1 MLERLN
7 KLAAR
12 QEDLEAQLADPAV
25 YGDGT
30 RLAAIRR
37 ELKELTPVVEA
48 GRALEA
54 VERLREEAE
63 ALLRDPELKALAQEE
78 LSAAKEEAER
88 LREELKRLLLPR
100 DPNDGRNVILE
111 IRAGVGGEEAALF
124 AGELL
129 RMYTMYAQRRG
140 WRTEVLSANETEL
153 GGVKEAVVLVE
164 GEDVFSRLKFES
176 GVHQVKRVPET
187 ESSGRIQTS
196 TATVAVLPEAEE
208 VDVAINPRDLQ
219 IDTYRSSGAGG
230 QHINKT
236 ESAIRV
242 THLPTGTVVTCQDE
256 RSQYKNKDKAMRVLR
271 SRLYQRQRE
280 KRDAEVAGQ
289 RKSQVGGGWR
299 SEKVRTY
306 RFLQSQV
313 VEHRI
318 GLTVYRLDA
327 VLDGEL
333 DEIIDALTTA
343 DAAERL
349 KNGEGQQ

>member
-1 MLERLN
+1 MLERL
-7 KLAAR
+7 KELAVR
-12 QEDLEAQLADPAV
+12 KEDLEAQLADPAV
-25 YGDGT
+25 YGGGG
-30 RLAAIRR
+30 RLAAIQR

-48 GRALEA
+48 AGALEA
-54 VERLREEAE
+54 AERRREEAE

-78 LSAAKEEAER
+78 LSAAREEAER
-88 LREELKRLLLPR
+88 LRGELKRLLLPR

-140 WRTEVLSANETEL
+140 WRTEVLSASETEL
-153 GGVKEAVVLVE
+153 GGVKERGVLIE
-164 GEDVFSRLKFES
+164 GEDEFSRLKFES

-208 VDVAINPRDLQ
+208 VDVDIDPKDLQ

-236 ESAIRV
+236 ESAIRI

-256 RSQYKNKDKAMRVLR
+256 RSQYKNRDKAMRVLR
-271 SRLYQRQRE
+271 SRLYQRERE
-280 KRDAEVAGQ
+280 KQDAAAASE
-289 RKSQVGGGWR
+289 RRNQVGGAWR

-327 VLDGEL
+327 VLNGDL
-333 DEIIDALTTA
+333 DEIIDALVTA
-343 DAAERL
+343 DTAERL
-349 KNGEGQQ
+349 KGGGA

>member
-1 MLERLN
+1 MLERL
-7 KLAAR
+7 KELALR
-12 QEDLEAQLADPAV
+12 RENLEAQLTDPAV
-25 YGDGT
+25 YGDG
-30 RLAAIRR
+30 RKLAAIQR

-48 GRALEA
+48 AGSLEA
-54 VERLREEAE
+54 AERRRAEAE

-78 LSAAKEEAER
+78 LSAAKAEAEA

-111 IRAGVGGEEAALF
+111 LRAGVGGEEAALF

-140 WRTEVLSANETEL
+140 WRAEVLSANETEL
-153 GGVKEAVVLVE
+153 GGVKEAVVLME

-208 VDVAINPRDLQ
+208 VDVAVDPGDLQ

-230 QHINKT
+230 QHVNKT
-236 ESAIRV
+236 ESAIRI
-242 THLPTGTVVTCQDE
+242 THLPTGMVVTCQDE
-256 RSQYKNKDKAMRVLR
+256 RSQYKNRDKAMRVLR
-271 SRLYQRQRE
+271 SRLYQRERE
-280 KRDAEVAGQ
+280 KQDAAAASE

-327 VLDGEL
+327 VLNGDL
-333 DEIIDALTTA
+333 DEIIDALVTA
-343 DAAERL
+343 DTAERL
-349 KNGEGQQ
+349 KGGGA

>member
-1 MLERLN
+1 MLERL
-7 KLAAR
+7 KELAVR
-12 QEDLEAQLADPAV
+12 KEDLEAQLTDPAV
-25 YGDGT
+25 YGDSG
-30 RLAAIRR
+30 RLAAIQR

-48 GRALEA
+48 GRALEEA
-54 VERLREEAE
+54 ERRREEAE

-88 LREELKRLLLPR
+88 LRAELKRLLLPR

-153 GGVKEAVVLVE
+153 GGVKECGVLIE

-208 VDVAINPRDLQ
+208 VDVAIDPRDLQ

-271 SRLYQRQRE
+271 SRLYQREQE
-280 KRDAEVAGQ
+280 KRDSEVAGQ

-327 VLDGEL
+327 VLNGDL
-333 DEIIDALTTA
+333 DEIIDALITA
-343 DAAERL
+343 DTAERL

>member
-1 MLERLN
+1 MLERL
-7 KLAAR
+7 KELAVR
-12 QEDLEAQLADPAV
+12 REDLEARLADPAV
-25 YGDGT
+25 YGDGGK
-30 RLAAIRR
+30 LAAIQR
-37 ELKELTPVVEA
+37 ELKELIPVVEA

-54 VERLREEAE
+54 AERRRTEAE

-78 LSAAKEEAER
+78 LSAAKAEAER

-124 AGELL
+124 AGDLL

-140 WRTEVLSANETEL
+140 WRAEVLSANETEL
-153 GGVKEAVVLVE
+153 GGVKEGVVLIE
-164 GEDVFSRLKFES
+164 GEGVFSRLKFES

-208 VDVAINPRDLQ
+208 VDVEIDPKDLQ

-230 QHINKT
+230 QHVNKT
-236 ESAIRV
+236 ESAIRI

-256 RSQYKNKDKAMRVLR
+256 RSQYKNRDKAMRVLR
-271 SRLYQRQRE
+271 SRLYQQERE
-280 KRDAEVAGQ
+280 RRNAAASLE

-299 SEKVRTY
+299 SEKIRTY

-313 VEHRI
+313 VEQRI

-327 VLDGEL
+327 VMNGDL
-333 DEIIDALTTA
+333 DEIIDALVMA
-343 DAAERL
+343 DQAEKL
-349 KNGEGQQ
+349 KNGDG

>member
-1 MLERLN
+1 MLERL
-7 KLAAR
+7 KELALR
-12 QEDLEAQLADPAV
+12 RENLEAQLTDPAV
-25 YGDGT
+25 YGDGKK
-30 RLAAIRR
+30 LAAIQR

-48 GRALEA
+48 AGSLEA
-54 VERLREEAE
+54 AERRRAEAE

-78 LSAAKEEAER
+78 LAAAKAEAER

-100 DPNDGRNVILE
+100 DPNDDRNVILE

-153 GGVKEAVVLVE
+153 GGVKECGVLIE
-164 GEDVFSRLKFES
+164 GEGVYSRLKFES

-196 TATVAVLPEAEE
+196 TATVAVMPEAEE
-208 VDVAINPRDLQ
+208 VDVEIDLRDLQ

-230 QHINKT
+230 QHVNKT
-236 ESAIRV
+236 ESAIRI

-256 RSQYKNKDKAMRVLR
+256 RSQYKNKDKALRVLR
-271 SRLYQRQRE
+271 SRLYQQERE
-280 KRDAEVAGQ
+280 KQDAAAASQ
-289 RKSQVGGGWR
+289 RRSQVGGAWR

-318 GLTVYRLDA
+318 GLTVYRLNA
-327 VLDGEL
+327 VLDGDL
-333 DEIIDALTTA
+333 DEIVDALAAA
-343 DAAERL
+343 DQAERL
-349 KNGEGQQ
+349 KGGGE